1 MYSFS
6 NSCIMKN
13 LLQTQFLSL
22 FICLFIYTG
31 CKKSDELNPANIAD
45 RMTGNYT
52 ISLIESNGKSI
63 KLPYNQNGQQING
76 TITIAKVSPT
86 TISFSYSLVVVN
98 NGVRNVD
105 SETGNLDIKQ
115 NGNAIEL
122 YESNTLVGNFTNNVL
137 IIDTGDTKI
146 TSNKN

>member
-1 MYSFS
+1 
-6 NSCIMKN
+6 MKKLQKN
-13 LLQTQFLSL
+13 QILYLLIS
-22 FICLFIYTG
+22 LFIYTG

-76 TITIAKVSPT
+76 TITIGKVSTT
-86 TISFSYSLVVVN
+86 TISFGYNLVVVT

-115 NGNAIEL
+115 NGNTIEL

-137 IIDTGDTKI
+137 VIDTGDTKI

>member
-1 MYSFS
+1 
-6 NSCIMKN
+6 MKKLQKN
-13 LLQTQFLSL
+13 QILYLLIS
-22 FICLFIYTG
+22 LFIYTG

-76 TITIAKVSPT
+76 TITIGKVSTT
-86 TISFSYSLVVVN
+86 TISFGYNLVVVT

-115 NGNAIEL
+115 NGNTIEL

>member
-1 MYSFS
+1 
-6 NSCIMKN
+6 MKKLQKN
-13 LLQTQFLSL
+13 QILCLLIS
-22 FICLFIYTG
+22 LFIYTG

-76 TITIAKVSPT
+76 TITIGKVSTT
-86 TISFSYSLVVVN
+86 TISFGYNLVVVT

-115 NGNAIEL
+115 NGNTIEL